1 MNSKERHENRY
12 KRRVEKRMEQR
23 RMLCSKFDDYDT
35 VFSFSHLYKS
45 YRLSCKNVGWK
56 ASVQKY
62 KANAMVNL
70 YNTFT
75 TLKNDKFKSKGFY
88 EFNLLER
95 GKLRHIKSVA
105 IDERV
110 VQRCLCD
117 YSLVPILSR
126 SFIYDN
132 SASQKGKGI
141 SFALN
146 RMSVHLQKYY
156 RKYGNEGYIL
166 QYDFSKYFE
175 SLSHKQLFKIVDK
188 TITDER
194 IKGITKSLINDF
206 GDVGLGLGSQVSQI
220 LSLACANR
228 IDHYMKEVMHVKYY
242 GRYMDDGYIISNDKQ
257 FLHRCLTELKR
268 LCDDLEIKLNVKKT
282 HITKLQKGFSFL
294 KRRFFIC
301 DTGRLIRKVC
311 KAGVVRMRR
320 KLKKFK
326 KKVSEGIM
334 CFKDVCCSIQSWI
347 GHTFNTNSYRVKM
360 NMISLFYRL
369 YKDYI
374 AGGEG
379 KCIKY

>member
-23 RMLCSKFDDYDT
+23 RKLCSKFDDYDT

-70 YNTFT
+70 YNTFM

-146 RMSVHLQKYY
+146 RMSVHL
-156 RKYGNEGYIL
+156 
-166 QYDFSKYFE
+166 
-175 SLSHKQLFKIVDK
+175 
-188 TITDER
+188 
-194 IKGITKSLINDF
+194 
-206 GDVGLGLGSQVSQI
+206 
-220 LSLACANR
+220 
-228 IDHYMKEVMHVKYY
+228 
-242 GRYMDDGYIISNDKQ
+242 
-257 FLHRCLTELKR
+257 
-268 LCDDLEIKLNVKKT
+268 
-282 HITKLQKGFSFL
+282 
-294 KRRFFIC
+294 
-301 DTGRLIRKVC
+301 
-311 KAGVVRMRR
+311 
-320 KLKKFK
+320 
-326 KKVSEGIM
+326 
-334 CFKDVCCSIQSWI
+334 
-347 GHTFNTNSYRVKM
+347 
-360 NMISLFYRL
+360 
-369 YKDYI
+369 
-374 AGGEG
+374 
-379 KCIKY
+379 

>member
-1 MNSKERHENRY
+1 MNSKERHERRY
-12 KRRVEKRMEQR
+12 QRRVAIRIEHR
-23 RMLCSKFDDYDT
+23 RQLYGKYDDYNI
-35 VFSFSHLYKS
+35 VFSFSHLYKA

-62 KANAMVNL
+62 KANAMINL
-70 YNTFT
+70 YNTFI
-75 TLKNDKFKSKGFY
+75 TLQEEKFKSKGFY
-88 EFNLLER
+88 EFNLIER

-117 YSLVPILSR
+117 YSLVPILSK

-146 RMSVHLQKYY
+146 RMSAYLQKFY

-175 SLSHKQLFKIVDK
+175 SLSHEQVYKIIDK
-188 TITDER
+188 AIVDER
-194 IKGITKSLINDF
+194 IKNITKSLVDDF
-206 GDVGLGLGSQVSQI
+206 GDIGLGLGSQVSQI

-228 IDHYMKEVMHVKYY
+228 IDHYMKEVMRAKYY
-242 GRYMDDGYIISNDKQ
+242 GRYMDDGYIISHDKQ
-257 FLHRCLTELKR
+257 FLHRCMNELQR
-268 LCDDLEIKLNVKKT
+268 LCDELEIKLNIKKT
-282 HITKLQKGFSFL
+282 HIIKLQRGFTFL
-294 KRRFFIC
+294 KRRFILC
-301 DTGRLIRKVC
+301 NTGRLIRKVG
-311 KAGVVRMRR
+311 KVGVVKMRR

-326 KKVSEGIM
+326 IKVAQGIM
-334 CFKDVCCSIQSWI
+334 CFIDVCNSLQSWL
-347 GHTFNTNSYRVKM
+347 GHTLHTNCYRIKM
-360 NMISLFYRL
+360 NMICLFYNL

-374 AGGEG
+374 VGGN